1 MRKKLSIA
9 ILAIF
14 ILLAGT
20 TTVLANNTATNH
32 VSLDINPSV
41 EISVNIFNNIISIE
55 ATNEDG
61 EKLLE
66 GLNLENMTV
75 EQAVNAIM
83 QKAAELGYI
92 ADDGSTVVS
101 VITEKEDE
109 ELQNAASNGVS
120 LAMSNKKLIAPMYV
134 DSSSPEM
141 RAEAKALGVS
151 PGKYK
156 LIKMLQAIDPTIT
169 VDQYKD
175 AKVSAIIRKAN
186 ELLIAN
192 GFEGKPV
199 EDMQD
204 AVDNLEQASGQ
215 LEQEQN
221 QETENDED
229 VNDIQNKNQN
239 EIKNQNTVDNGN
251 KNHTKVK
258 NNKKSIL
265 LVDYLYI

>member
-1 MRKKLSIA
+1 MKKKLSLI
-9 ILAIF
+9 ILAVF
-14 ILLAGT
+14 ILLAGS
-20 TTVLANNTATNH
+20 TTVFACNTPTNH

-41 EISVNIFNNIISIE
+41 EISVNIFNNIVSIE

-61 EKLLE
+61 QKLLE
-66 GLNLENMTV
+66 GLNLSNMTV
-75 EQAVNAIM
+75 EQAVAAIM
-83 QKAAELGYI
+83 QKAADLGYI
-92 ADDGSTVVS
+92 ASDGSTVVS

-120 LAMSNKKLIAPMYV
+120 LAMSNKKLIAPLYA

-141 RAEAKALGVS
+141 RAEAKAMGIS

-175 AKVSAIIRKAN
+175 AKVSVIIRKAN
-186 ELLIAN
+186 ELLVAK
-192 GFEGKPV
+192 GFVGKPA
-199 EDMQD
+199 EDMQE
-204 AVDNLEQASGQ
+204 AVDNLTNASGQ

-229 VNDIQNKNQN
+229 VNDGQNQN
-239 EIKNQNTVDNGN
+239 QNQNTVNN
-251 KNHTKVK
+251 RNHTKVK
-258 NNKKSIL
+258 HNKQSII
-265 LVDYLYI
+265 LVDYLYV